1 MHLKT
6 FVKRVDLMINAL
18 ATANFFTKEKERY
31 GAPSKH
37 HALVMHKSLEKAQQ
51 SLFVIDAIYN
61 KEGQLQIG

>member
-1 MHLKT
+1 
-6 FVKRVDLMINAL
+6 MINAL
-18 ATANFFTKEKERY
+18 ATVNFFTKERY